1 MAGLGKARIT
11 IAPVAPIPI
20 SGHGPQSIAGYGPP
34 APTNFAID
42 FWVIEESILS
52 SEIRSWWAL
61 CLGLQKK
68 KREYISSLI
77 SFAVKLKSLTI
88 FIYEYYNFLL

>member
-1 MAGLGKARIT
+1 MAGLERPVTHKIVHTIT

-20 SGHGPQSIAGYGPP
+20 AGYGPQSIAGYGPP

-52 SEIRSWWAL
+52 SEIRS
-61 CLGLQKK
+61 
-68 KREYISSLI
+68 
-77 SFAVKLKSLTI
+77 
-88 FIYEYYNFLL
+88 